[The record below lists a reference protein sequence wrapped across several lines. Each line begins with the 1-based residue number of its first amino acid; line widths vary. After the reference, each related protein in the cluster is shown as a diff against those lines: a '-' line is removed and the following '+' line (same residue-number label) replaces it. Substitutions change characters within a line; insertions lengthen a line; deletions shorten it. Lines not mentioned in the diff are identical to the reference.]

1 MLTISEPLAGTLAA
15 AGYELLDH
23 LHRSRGFDVYDT
35 WSVERRCRCVIKVPR
50 PDRVEDETLLRR
62 LEREGRLLC
71 RLTPPHILRG
81 YELLPGPVPAVV
93 TETLRGE
100 TLSHLLEGPRRLT
113 AAEAAVLG
121 LQLCSALA
129 YLHDYGYLHLDLKPS
144 NIVVDGGRAILVD
157 LSIAQK
163 PGRASPGLGTW
174 CYLAPEQALG
184 QPLDAAADVWGIGAV
199 LFEALTG
206 RVPFGDDGE
215 DEDEDDSHFT
225 TDDEEPTVYPQL
237 KARAP
242 RIRTVRRLPASLAG
256 AVDACLELDPAR
268 RPSLTEL
275 AATLEAVPG
284 AGSPR
289 ASVRPPGVGT
299 RDAPGDNGSRKS
311 NDDAND

>member
-1 MLTISEPLAGTLAA
+1 MVAPSEPLARTLAA
-15 AGYELLDH
+15 AGYELIDH
-23 LHRSRGFDVYDT
+23 LHRSRGFDVYDA
-35 WSVERRCRCVIKVPR
+35 WSVERRSRCVIKAPR

-62 LEREGRLLC
+62 LEREGRLLYG
-71 RLTPPHILRG
+71 LTHPHILRG

-113 AAEAAVLG
+113 MAEAAVLG

-144 NIVVDGGRAILVD
+144 NIVVDGGRAIVVD

-163 PGRASPGLGTW
+163 PGRGSAGFGTW

-199 LFEALTG
+199 LFEALT
-206 RVPFGDDGE
+206 RRAPFGE
-215 DEDEDDSHFT
+215 AVEDDPSFT
-225 TDDEEPTVYPQL
+225 TDEQPAVYPQVET
-237 KARAP
+237 RAP
-242 RIRTVRRLPASLAG
+242 RIRTVRHLTASLG
-256 AVDACLELDPAR
+256 SAVDACLEPDPAR
-268 RPSLTEL
+268 RPSVAEL
-275 AATLEAVPG
+275 AATLESVPG

-289 ASVRPPGVGT
+289 AVR
-299 RDAPGDNGSRKS
+299 APSGGRRP
-311 NDDAND
+311 